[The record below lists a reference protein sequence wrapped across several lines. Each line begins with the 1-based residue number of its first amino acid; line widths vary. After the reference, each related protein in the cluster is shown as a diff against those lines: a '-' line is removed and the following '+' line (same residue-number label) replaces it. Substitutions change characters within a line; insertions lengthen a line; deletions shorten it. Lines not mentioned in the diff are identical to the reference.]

1 MLGVGKTW
9 QGEALSNMPIFRIRL
24 AEQKVTVWRRACAI
38 PNNTILNDASPISD
52 TSNGPHCRHALA
64 THALTTEALIA
75 HAFGAQLCSA
85 RLTKIMASSIT
96 TQYTAGVAAER
107 IECDPAQLAVIDRLA
122 RLESD
127 IIEYR
132 LARKSSSLGWL
143 FARDKKSA
151 AVKGLYIYGEVGR
164 GKTMLMDLFYEASPV
179 QRRRRAHFHEFM
191 IDVHERVHG
200 LRQKM
205 KLGDFADE
213 DPIERVAKDL
223 AREAW
228 LLCFDEFHVT
238 DIADAMVLG
247 RLFAHLFARGV
258 VLVATSNVAPADL
271 YKDGLNRAL
280 FVPFIE
286 MLEARTEVVRLSSRT
301 DFRLEK
307 LAGMP
312 VWHVP
317 ADQAAD
323 AALDEAWRRL
333 ARDHDGAA
341 QELLLRRRSIRVP
354 RAAMGVARFSFHDLC
369 EQPLAAADYL
379 RIAREYH
386 TIILDHIPVMTF
398 DNRNAAKR
406 FIILI
411 DTLYDMNVK
420 LIASADAEPDALYR
434 AEQGYEAQ
442 EFSRTASRLIETR
455 SQEYLARPHGAAHSQ
470 ASGSSSGIVET

>member
-1 MLGVGKTW
+1 
-9 QGEALSNMPIFRIRL
+9 
-24 AEQKVTVWRRACAI
+24 
-38 PNNTILNDASPISD
+38 
-52 TSNGPHCRHALA
+52 
-64 THALTTEALIA
+64 
-75 HAFGAQLCSA
+75 
-85 RLTKIMASSIT
+85 MASSIT
-96 TQYTAGVAAER
+96 AQYTAGVAVGKVER
-107 IECDPAQLAVIDRLA
+107 DPAQLAVVDRLA
-122 RLESD
+122 RLEGD
-127 IIEYR
+127 IIEHR

-143 FARDKKSA
+143 FARDKKQTLL
-151 AVKGLYIYGEVGR
+151 KGLYIYGEVGR

-205 KLGDFADE
+205 KVGEYAGE
-213 DPIERVAKDL
+213 DPIELVAKDL

-238 DIADAMVLG
+238 DIADAMILG
-247 RLFAHLFARGV
+247 RLFAQLFTRGV
-258 VLVATSNVAPADL
+258 VVVATSNVAPVDL

-280 FVPFIE
+280 FVPFID
-286 MLEARTEVVRLSSRT
+286 MLEAHMDIVRLASRT

-307 LAGMP
+307 LAGLP
-312 VWHVP
+312 VWYVP
-317 ADQAAD
+317 ADEAAD
-323 AALDEAWRRL
+323 AALDDAWRRL
-333 ARDHDGAA
+333 ARENDGAA
-341 QELLLRRRSIRVP
+341 QELALKGRTIHVP

-379 RIAREYH
+379 RIAHEYH

-420 LIASADAEPDALYR
+420 LIASAAAELDALYR
-434 AEQGYEAQ
+434 ADEGYEAQ
-442 EFSRTASRLIETR
+442 EFQRTASRLIEMR
-455 SQEYLARPHGAAHSQ
+455 SEEYLARPHGAAHSLL
-470 ASGSSSGIVET
+470 SGSSSGIVET